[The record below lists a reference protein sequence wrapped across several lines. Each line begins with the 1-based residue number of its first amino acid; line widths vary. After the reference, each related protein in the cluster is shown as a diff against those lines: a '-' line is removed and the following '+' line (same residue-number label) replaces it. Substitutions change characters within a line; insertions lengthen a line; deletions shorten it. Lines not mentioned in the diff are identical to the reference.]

1 MVFCIQWAL
10 PAACSAPPWVVVNRP
25 VRYCWKKAIYPWMK
39 AKIAILYPLR
49 HISIGKKRK
58 EKKNWLSLEGH
69 GATVWPSLTR
79 TKSRLFAGQGRPL
92 DNSIPTLKC
101 DCAWGR
107 AFLILLCCLLALLRV
122 RICQHFHGKLLFS
135 KVFNLTIKRCPRLKF
150 ALAGLYQR
158 VKVPSLLFSAQFLP
172 RKEQRRNLVC
182 PLLHRNFRILESVKI
197 QDGSF
202 NVIIHLDVGLKRNKW
217 VTWHIL

>member
-1 MVFCIQWAL
+1 MNPKVIQG
-10 PAACSAPPWVVVNRP
+10 S
-25 VRYCWKKAIYPWMK
+25 
-39 AKIAILYPLR
+39 
-49 HISIGKKRK
+49 
-58 EKKNWLSLEGH
+58 
-69 GATVWPSLTR
+69 
-79 TKSRLFAGQGRPL
+79 
-92 DNSIPTLKC
+92 
-101 DCAWGR
+101 
-107 AFLILLCCLLALLRV
+107 
-122 RICQHFHGKLLFS
+122 ICQHFHGKLLFS

-202 NVIIHLDVGLKRNKW
+202 NVIIHLDVGLKRNK
-217 VTWHIL
+217 